1 MENGSTNSGPPIR
14 GGGFRGRGGKFI
26 ENKKMKK
33 LTRYKSDDLI
43 QILSTQECRVVVL
56 MDGEG

>member
-14 GGGFRGRGGKFI
+14 GGGFRGRGGEFI

-33 LTRYKSDDLI
+33 FTR
-43 QILSTQECRVVVL
+43 
-56 MDGEG
+56 